1 MDIEEA
7 ADAVES
13 YLEEEAGKLIKLK
26 KLSGRLGI
34 DPSELEAME
43 QVTLSNDHSAQ
54 VNYEGANRMLSDEE
68 SKARAAR
75 MLQWDN

>member
-1 MDIEEA
+1 M
-7 ADAVES
+7 
-13 YLEEEAGKLIKLK
+13 KLK

-34 DPSELEAME
+34 DPRELEAME

-68 SKARAAR
+68 SKTRAAR
-75 MLQWDN
+75 MLQWE